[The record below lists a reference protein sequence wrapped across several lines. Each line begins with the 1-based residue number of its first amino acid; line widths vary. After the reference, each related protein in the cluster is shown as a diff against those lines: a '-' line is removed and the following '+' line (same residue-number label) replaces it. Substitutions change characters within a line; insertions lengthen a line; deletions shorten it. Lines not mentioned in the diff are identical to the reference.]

1 MSAPQNIAVP
11 AEQVAA
17 VLDVQSLV
25 AFEQLLGGLSA
36 SDNAARAQ
44 YEAIFNES
52 KKQPDL
58 LCLQLVRALRTSGA
72 TETREM
78 ASILL
83 RRVLTKD
90 EVSVW
95 ANLQAQTQE
104 GIKGELL
111 KSLQEESAKSIVR
124 KVRDVVCELAAGIF
138 DDGKW
143 PELMPFLFNCV
154 VNAQNPPLRESALI
168 VFAQLAEY
176 IGESLVPHL
185 ATLHQILGQCLQ
197 AAERPVQ
204 LAALRACCCFVES
217 LENPADRAKFQDL
230 LPAMLA
236 TLGGA
241 LQGGDEADAQEA
253 LGLFVELA
261 GSDPRFVRKHLA
273 HVVDAMLSVAE
284 HDQLED
290 GTRQLAT
297 EFLVTLT
304 EARDRAPGMMRKLP
318 NFVPR
323 LFDCLCAFLLDVED
337 DPEWHTCDKEEDGD
351 AGEGERYE
359 VGQECLDRVAIALGA
374 NSVLPCAARTV
385 PALLADASDWR
396 KRHAALVAMAQI
408 AEGCV
413 KGMLKDVNGAIA
425 PCVQAATSDPHARVR
440 WAAVNGIGQLCTDL
454 GPKMQEKAHARVLPA
469 LLGAMEDPSHRVQAH
484 AAAAMVNFSE
494 QCPPEHMAPYLDQLM
509 NTLMQ
514 MLQGRSKMVQESAL
528 TALAS
533 VADNAGTV
541 FAKYYDAVLPFLKQI
556 LVAAEGKEHRMLRAK
571 AVECISLVGM
581 AVGKERFAADAK
593 EVMDMLMRLQAGGF
607 EDDDATT
614 SYMQQAW
621 TRLCKCLGQD
631 FIPYL
636 AVVMPHLLKSAQ
648 LKPDVQVTDLE
659 DGGGDEDEDEDGEV
673 EVIAVGDKRIS
684 IRTSVLEEKATAC
697 NMLCCYVDELKEG
710 FVPYLQP
717 VVETMVPLLGF
728 YFHEDVRK
736 AAVASLPDILRAG
749 KAGMEKRVAR
759 DPSNPALGPV
769 DAAYFADLVRFV
781 VPPLVKALHKEPET
795 EVQAAMLESL
805 ADCAGVAGA
814 LISEYIPSMIE
825 EFQNTLAASLERR
838 SERNKRA
845 ADEDFDAEE
854 HEALKEEQAAED
866 EVFDQ
871 FAECVGSVLRELKAP
886 VLPALEPLLARFVAP
901 MLAPDKSP
909 EERRIAIC
917 VFDDVME
924 HASEGG
930 ASVRYLDGFA
940 GPCFAGCADPDADV
954 RQASVYGVG
963 VMAQRL
969 GQHFTPHVPNALRAL
984 AGVISAPDARSEENA
999 SATENAISALG
1010 KLLEFQNGAV
1020 EDKAGAYA
1028 VWLEQLPLREDV
1040 VEAREAH
1047 AQLVRML
1054 EAGDPNVL
1062 GANRE
1067 RLPHVVRVFA
1077 ATMPTAT
1084 RSEKLRL
1091 CTEETAGKMRAVFA
1105 QMQATVP
1112 QEELARAFAG
1122 IGEEVQRALA
1132 S

>member
-1 MSAPQNIAVP
+1 MSAPQHIAVP

-17 VLDVQSLV
+17 VLDMQSLV

-385 PALLADASDWR
+385 PALLADAADWR

-454 GPKMQEKAHARVLPA
+454 GPKMQEKAHAQVLPA

-509 NTLMQ
+509 NKLMQ

-659 DGGGDEDEDEDGEV
+659 DGGDDEDEDEDGEV

-717 VVETMVPLLGF
+717 VVETMVPLLDF

-1091 CTEETAGKMRAVFA
+1091 CTEETAGKMRAVIA

-1122 IGEEVQRALA
+1122 LGEEVQRALA